1 MKLSQAFKMAFKS
14 IWAKKTRSALTML
27 GIIIGVASVMILV
40 TTVNGSNQMMKDYY
54 ESMGTNTIN
63 IYAYSWNNNRASK
76 AIYDYCLQLDHL
88 VDGVTPNA
96 WAWGDVRYAD
106 RSSRYMDYAPESYLG
121 NDQWAI
127 CNGFSIAHGRDLS
140 QIDLDNYAQVCVLGS
155 RAKELLFN
163 YADPIGETITFNGL
177 PFTVVGVYAQKDF
190 TGDPW
195 SRDNVIL
202 FPYTLSMAM
211 TGQEIQG
218 EYIAKAKSSSTTTE
232 AMALIGGFLKGLVG
246 DNGYYSV
253 YSSNTWQEQ
262 NNEQS
267 AMMAAVLGGISAVS
281 LLVAGIGIM
290 NIMLVTVT
298 ERTRE
303 IGIRK
308 AIGAE
313 RSSILVQF
321 LIEAAMICAIGG
333 IVGILVGYYG
343 SVVFGTQLMEMLQLP
358 GMYYGSMKTYITPT
372 LQITLG
378 SFGFSVLM
386 GLGFGTYPAIKASG
400 LQPVDALRAE

>member
-1 MKLSQAFKMAFKS
+1 MKISQAFKMAFKS

-88 VDGVTPNA
+88 VDGVTPNT

-106 RSSRYMDYAPESYLG
+106 RSSQNMNYAPENYLG

-127 CNGFSIAHGRDLS
+127 CNGFSIEKGRDIA
-140 QIDLDNYAQVCVLGS
+140 QIDLENFAQVCVLGS

-163 YADPIGETITFNGL
+163 YADPIGETITFNGI
-177 PFTVVGVYAQKDF
+177 PFTVIGVYAQKDF
-190 TGDPW
+190 SGEAW

-202 FPYTLSMAM
+202 FPYTMSMAM
-211 TGQEIQG
+211 TGQEFQG
-218 EYIAKAKSSSTTTE
+218 EYIAKAKSAATTTE
-232 AMALIGGFLKGLVG
+232 AVSLIGGFLKGLVG
-246 DNGYYSV
+246 EYGYYSV
-253 YSSNTWQEQ
+253 YSPNTWQEQ
-262 NNEQS
+262 SNEQS
-267 AMMAAVLGGISAVS
+267 AMMATVLGGISAVS

-321 LIEAAMICAIGG
+321 LIEAALICAIGG
-333 IVGILVGYYG
+333 IMGILAGYYG
-343 SVVFGTQLMEMLQLP
+343 SVIFGTQLMEMLQLP

-400 LQPVDALRAE
+400 LQPVDALRVE